1 MKSEFVDIASMQAYC
16 NGLLEMLWQSE
27 EPAILLQEEAEKH
40 YYWAEDE
47 ELDTITEELESFP
60 LIWRLCNATLER
72 LCQQNL
78 SKGDFYE
85 RAARFLL
92 RSDLFVGESEQ
103 SVALLAILSNPRVP
117 YRQFVCERMPEEEF
131 ESRIDAHRF
140 EARLIHQVAFRSFPQ
155 KTQRAHAV
163 LEILNQCDDMK
174 DQEVLLALLLDIEKD

>member
-1 MKSEFVDIASMQAYC
+1 MESEFVDIASVQTYC
-16 NGLLEMLWQSE
+16 NGLLAMLRESE
-27 EPAILLQEEAEKH
+27 EPAILLREEAEKY
-40 YYWAEDE
+40 YYWADDE
-47 ELDTITEELESFP
+47 ELDTITEKFESFP

-78 SKGDFYE
+78 SEVDFYE
-85 RAARFLL
+85 RAVRFVL

-155 KTQRAHAV
+155 KTQRAHAI
-163 LEILNQCDDMK
+163 LEVLNQCSDQK